1 MDEHHIDNL
10 DEKFHPNHYVCPIS
24 CFDGQRLQNIH
35 GGGNHDIV
43 CDDLDD
49 SLIGHLFDNL
59 EPVARNIESSNP
71 TSQSNVVPPRELVN
85 LDSIS
90 HGPMEVTQ

>member
-1 MDEHHIDNL
+1 MDENV
-10 DEKFHPNHYVCPIS
+10 HPNPSVCPIA

-35 GGGNHDIV
+35 VVGNYDIV

-49 SLIGHLFDNL
+49 SLLGHLFDNL

-71 TSQSNVVPPRELVN
+71 ASQSNVIPPRESVIPN
-85 LDSIS
+85 GIS
-90 HGPMEVTQ
+90 RGTMEVTQ